1 MNDSVTEKSESTLT
15 PNITP
20 FVHRK
25 ITRRR
30 FMKRIGTPWI
40 FLFPILLVHLLV
52 IGIPAVSSIYF
63 SFTEWSGIS
72 EPVFVGLDNYKK
84 LIFDDIQVRTGFRNN
99 LIWLVIFVTVPFAL
113 ALFASSLLAQVKKG
127 NLAYRTVLFIPY
139 ILPSVVTASIW
150 RHLLNP
156 RVGFPA
162 LLQEIGVVEKSFA
175 LLGRSSTAL
184 FSIAFIDTW
193 HFWGFLMVL
202 FLTAMQSIEPVLYDA
217 AKIDGANAWQ
227 EFRHVT
233 LPGIRP
239 VVLFM
244 FMMVAIWSFLVFDY
258 IWILTQGGPAGSSDV
273 MATVLY
279 RNAFGRFEAG
289 YAAAQGLTL
298 SFVAG
303 LIVVVFVFLRRRG
316 WEI

>member
-1 MNDSVTEKSESTLT
+1 MNDSVTENSETTLA
-15 PNITP
+15 PDITP
-20 FVHRK
+20 AVHRR
-25 ITRRR
+25 IMRRR

-40 FLFPILLVHLLV
+40 FLLPILLVHLLV
-52 IGIPAVSSIYF
+52 IGIPAVSSVYF

-99 LIWLVIFVTVPFAL
+99 LIWLVIFVTIPFAL

-184 FSIAFIDTW
+184 FTIAFIDTW

-303 LIVVVFVFLRRRG
+303 IIVVVFVVLRKRG